1 MTPYFRTAR
10 WRQIRLLAPSG
21 RLRVQERRY
30 GPRPPNVGFSLK
42 ADALPR
48 CGELAVWANTGLPQ
62 RSKTGLLFDDIVR
75 DGEHAWR
82 NGETE
87 HFGGL
92 EVDDQ
97 LDLGRLHD
105 G

>member
-1 MTPYFRTAR
+1 M
-10 WRQIRLLAPSG
+10 
-21 RLRVQERRY
+21 
-30 GPRPPNVGFSLK
+30 PRPGGIIGRVSRPDMPVCGQFHVHRALKIWDNFTGAAMRSPLPNRV
-42 ADALPR
+42 
-48 CGELAVWANTGLPQ
+48 NTGLPQ
-62 RSKTGLLFDDIVR
+62 RSKTALLFDDIVR

-87 HFGGL
+87 HLGGL